1 MTSSGINR
9 VYTLAGGLLRGNSV
23 ENTFINPTVSD
34 RSIQIDI
41 H

>member
-1 MTSSGINR
+1 MNR

-23 ENTFINPTVSD
+23 ENTFINLTVGD
-34 RSIQIDI
+34 RFIQIDI